1 MKLQKNIIIC
11 SFVLMILSI
20 VGIIFL
26 NAEMKIYDICVGVF
40 TGVILTLLTTI
51 ILYNYEKKK
60 LLNKLYSNFSE
71 IYFILCFICQKLGK
85 FLDKKDI
92 TNVEFSL
99 NYKLATEISDS
110 LRNLVNVEYTSFFDR
125 KLDKQMENFTKY
137 VAKLYNLKNIIE
149 ARNINIL
156 NFEIEAKEGLLNN
169 QLSEKKKQLLIEYR
183 EEILIAIGRL
193 HEYSCSLKIELDE
206 IMTEFCNCCKICNKW
221 QDEKNDFEKEV
232 EAKKNDL

>member
-20 VGIIFL
+20 VGIIFF

-92 TNVEFSL
+92 TNAEFSL
-99 NYKLATEISDS
+99 NYKLATEISDT
-110 LRNLVNVEYTSFFDR
+110 LRNLVNIEYTSFFDR
-125 KLDKQMENFTKY
+125 KLDKQMGDFIKY
-137 VAKLYNLKNIIE
+137 TAKLYNLKNIIE

-156 NFEIEAKEGLLNN
+156 NFELAVKENLLKN
-169 QLSEKKKQLLIEYR
+169 QANEKENQLLIEYR
-183 EEILIAIGRL
+183 EELLISIGKL

-206 IMTEFCNCCKICNKW
+206 IMTEFCSICKFNDKW
-221 QDEKNDFEKEV
+221 QDKKNDFEKEV